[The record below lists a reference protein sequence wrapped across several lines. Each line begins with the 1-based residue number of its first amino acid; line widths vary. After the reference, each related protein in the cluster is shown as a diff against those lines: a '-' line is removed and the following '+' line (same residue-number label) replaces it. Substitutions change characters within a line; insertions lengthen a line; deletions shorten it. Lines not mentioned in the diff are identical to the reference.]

1 MSEEMNS
8 ALKVPVFNGEEK
20 GFQSWMIRFMAY
32 ARVKGFSLALKD
44 GADLP
49 SNEEEIETL
58 DPSNAAAKKQIL
70 AGKRNMLAMSHITMA
85 LGTESLLNK
94 VSTVC
99 DDDWPGGLA
108 YKLIKL
114 LKEEYQP
121 EDRVATVEMKRK
133 MNKIRMGKFDKTSML
148 IDQIK
153 AIENQS
159 S

>member
-70 AGKRNMLAMSHITMA
+70 AGKRNMLAMAHITMA
-85 LGTESLLNK
+85 LGTESLLNITK
-94 VSTVC
+94 HE
-99 DDDWPGGLA
+99 
-108 YKLIKL
+108 I
-114 LKEEYQP
+114 
-121 EDRVATVEMKRK
+121 
-133 MNKIRMGKFDKTSML
+133 IRTFLCTIFLS
-148 IDQIK
+148 
-153 AIENQS
+153 
-159 S
+159 